1 MSESMQADV
10 NWFGVLAHHA
20 TATPDKAMTVFEGAT
35 TTYAEMATNSA
46 ALSVGLRTRG
56 IGAGD
61 VVALLSYNCPEFL
74 ETVFAANHL
83 GGIAMPIN
91 WRLAAPEVRYI
102 LEHSEA
108 RVLVCDDALVELA
121 AEATQAM
128 ETTVMCLCITGA
140 DGVPEGWERLADVR
154 GVGGRDAAHTDGGDR
169 RDESTYR
176 TDCAERPTDQNL
188 GEGDARPA
196 ALAPWAVA
204 TADDVHRLMYTS
216 GATGRPKGVM
226 LTHANLAWKN
236 LAHLVEFGFTSADLG
251 LACGPLYHVGALDLT
266 TTTLIAAGASVILHR
281 TFDAAAV
288 VDELERSRV
297 SAVWLA
303 PAMVN
308 AIMALPDVEQ
318 RDLSSVRVI
327 INGGE
332 KMPIPLIERIQR
344 TFPSAWFADAYGLT
358 ETVSGDTF
366 LDRDSII
373 TKLGS
378 VGRPCLHLDLDVWD
392 EQGNSVAP
400 GDRGEIVLRGPK
412 VFKGY
417 WKNPEATAEA
427 FAGGW
432 FHTGDIGVRD
442 EDGYLFIVDRL
453 KDMIVSGGENI
464 AGSEVERV
472 LYEHPAVLEVAVV
485 ARPDERWGEVPVAY
499 VVVRPD
505 AASVTEDELIE
516 HCRTQLARFKVPK
529 AVTFIDALPRNPSGK
544 VLKRDLRA
552 SR

>member
-1 MSESMQADV
+1 VTVEQRMQADV
-10 NWFGVLAHHA
+10 NWYAVLAHHA
-20 TATPDKAMTVFEGAT
+20 TRAPDRAITVFEGEAT
-35 TTYAEMATNSA
+35 TYREMATRAA
-46 ALSVGLRTRG
+46 ALAGGLHERG
-56 IGAGD
+56 VRRGD
-61 VVALLSYNCPEFL
+61 VVGLLSYNCPEFL
-74 ETVFAANHL
+74 ETLFAANYL
-83 GGIAMPIN
+83 GAIAMPIN

-102 LEHSEA
+102 LDHSDA
-108 RVLVCDDALVELA
+108 RALVCDEALVGLA
-121 AEATQAM
+121 GEATKGLEATLVRACVAQPA
-128 ETTVMCLCITGA
+128 
-140 DGVPEGWERLADVR
+140 PEGW
-154 GVGGRDAAHTDGGDR
+154 
-169 RDESTYR
+169 
-176 TDCAERPTDQNL
+176 
-188 GEGDARPA
+188 A
-196 ALAPWAVA
+196 ALADLRVGAGDLAPAPAA
-204 TADDVHRLMYTS
+204 TDDVHRLMYTS
-216 GATGRPKGVM
+216 GTTGHPKGVM

-236 LAHLVEFGFTSADLG
+236 LAHIVEFGFTSADLG

-266 TTTLIAAGASVILHR
+266 TTSLIAAGATTILHR
-281 TFDAAAV
+281 AFDAASV

-297 SAVWLA
+297 TTVWLA

-308 AIMALPDVEQ
+308 AIMALPGIEQ

-378 VGRPCLHLDLDVWD
+378 VGRPCLHLELDIWD
-392 EQGNSVAP
+392 EQGNAVAA
-400 GDRGEIVLRGPK
+400 GERGEIVLRGPK
-412 VFKGY
+412 VFAGY
-417 WKNPEATAEA
+417 WRDADATAKA

-472 LYEHPAVLEVAVV
+472 LYEHDAVLEAAVV
-485 ARPDERWGEVPVAY
+485 ARPDERWGEVPVAF
-499 VVVRPD
+499 VALRPG
-505 AASVTEDELIE
+505 AAATADELVE
-516 HCRTQLARFKVPK
+516 HCRGRLAKYKVPK
-529 AVTFIDALPRNPSGK
+529 DVTFIDALPRNPSGK
-544 VLKRDLRA
+544 VLKRELR
-552 SR
+552 SRG

>member
-1 MSESMQADV
+1 
-10 NWFGVLAHHA
+10 
-20 TATPDKAMTVFEGAT
+20 
-35 TTYAEMATNSA
+35 
-46 ALSVGLRTRG
+46 
-56 IGAGD
+56 
-61 VVALLSYNCPEFL
+61 
-74 ETVFAANHL
+74 
-83 GGIAMPIN
+83 
-91 WRLAAPEVRYI
+91 
-102 LEHSEA
+102 
-108 RVLVCDDALVELA
+108 
-121 AEATQAM
+121 
-128 ETTVMCLCITGA
+128 
-140 DGVPEGWERLADVR
+140 
-154 GVGGRDAAHTDGGDR
+154 
-169 RDESTYR
+169 
-176 TDCAERPTDQNL
+176 
-188 GEGDARPA
+188 
-196 ALAPWAVA
+196 
-204 TADDVHRLMYTS
+204 
-216 GATGRPKGVM
+216 M

-236 LAHLVEFGFTSADLG
+236 FAHLVEFGFDADDLG

-266 TTTLIAAGASVILHR
+266 TTTLLAAGATVIVHR

-297 SAVWLA
+297 TTVWLA

-308 AIMALPDVEQ
+308 AIMALPGIEQ

-366 LDRDSII
+366 LDRDNLV

-378 VGRPCLHLDLDVWD
+378 VGRPCLYLELDVWD
-392 EQGNSVAP
+392 DEGRSVAP
-400 GDRGEIVLRGPK
+400 GERGEIVMRGPK

-417 WKNPEATAEA
+417 WRDPEATAVA

-472 LYEHPAVLEVAVV
+472 LYEHDAVLEAAVV
-485 ARPDERWGEVPVAY
+485 ARPDDRWGEVPVAF
-499 VVVRPD
+499 VARQPG
-505 AASVTEDELIE
+505 AITTEDELIA
-516 HCRTQLARFKVPK
+516 HCQSQLAKFKVPK
-529 AVTFIDALPRNPSGK
+529 AITFVDALPRNPSGK
-544 VLKRDLRA
+544 VLKRELRQHDTV
-552 SR
+552 